1 MKNRRFKIS
10 SDENIDVNILPL
22 IDVLFAVLLFFMLS
36 SLVLTQKY
44 SLEINRPSLQ
54 NPSKLAKKPRT
65 VTISIDK
72 EKRIFI
78 NSQKVELQ
86 SLGNELIL
94 QQKTKPIDQV
104 LIDADHAI
112 NYGFMIK
119 VLSSIKGKDIQSVS
133 LAVNKEKDI

>member
-1 MKNRRFKIS
+1 MKNERFKIS
-10 SDENIDVNILPL
+10 SDENIDINILPL
-22 IDVLFAVLLFFMLS
+22 VDVLFAVLLFFMLS

-54 NPSKLAKKPRT
+54 NPSKLAKNPRT

-78 NSQKVELQ
+78 DSQKVELR

-94 QQKTKPIDQV
+94 RQKIKPIDQV
-104 LIDADHAI
+104 LIDADHSI
-112 NYGFMIK
+112 N
-119 VLSSIKGKDIQSVS
+119 LSLIHI
-133 LAVNKEKDI
+133 

>member
-1 MKNRRFKIS
+1 MKNERFKIS
-10 SDENIDVNILPL
+10 SDENIDINILPL

-94 QQKTKPIDQV
+94 QQKTQPIDQV
-104 LIDADHAI
+104 LIDADHSI

-119 VLSSIKGKDIQSVS
+119 ILSSIKGKDIQSVS
-133 LAVNKEKDI
+133 LAVNKENDI

>member
-1 MKNRRFKIS
+1 MKNERFKIS

-78 NSQKVELQ
+78 DSKKVELR

-94 QQKTKPIDQV
+94 RQKIKPIDQV
-104 LIDADHAI
+104 LIDADNSI

-133 LAVNKEKDI
+133 LAVNKQREI